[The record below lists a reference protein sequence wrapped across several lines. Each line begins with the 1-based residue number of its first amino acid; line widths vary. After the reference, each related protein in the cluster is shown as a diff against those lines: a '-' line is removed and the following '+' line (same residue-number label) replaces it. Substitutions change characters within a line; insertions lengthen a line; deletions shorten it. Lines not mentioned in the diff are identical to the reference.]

1 MARTLRK
8 REEAALTSVLDADYR
23 RGEQD
28 ATASTA
34 PARAK
39 PGKKTPRSLAPDAAF
54 PKQPQQPDAERP
66 LQGHVDLAKWP
77 RVKGWVWDPSSPG
90 DRIRLSSPPVRRGY

>member
-23 RGEQD
+23 RAEPD
-28 ATASTA
+28 AVASTTLS
-34 PARAK
+34 RAK
-39 PGKKTPRSLAPDAAF
+39 PGRKAEKSLVPDVGF
-54 PKQPQQPDAERP
+54 VNQPQQPHAERP
-66 LQGHVDLAKWP
+66 LQGHIDLAKWP

-90 DRIRLSSPPVRRGY
+90 DRVRLAPTARHGC